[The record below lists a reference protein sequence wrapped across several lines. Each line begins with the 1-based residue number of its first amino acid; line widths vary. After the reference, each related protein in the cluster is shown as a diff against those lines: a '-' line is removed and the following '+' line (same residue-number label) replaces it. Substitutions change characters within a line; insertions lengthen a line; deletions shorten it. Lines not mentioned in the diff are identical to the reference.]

1 MSYSSD
7 ISGLELFQMPF
18 SHHSAVQSVPSGQ
31 DNVKRQQT
39 VMAQTKAPQQQ
50 SGRQDTIQQTRI
62 QNPAAQDV
70 ESVAFTEKKPDI
82 THGNA
87 AVNECIRP
95 DVRAKDVGHVPSGKV
110 QADVPEK
117 QPAPASDQ
125 KGQPETETAEQPA
138 PAETQEQTETKPKE
152 LVLDM
157 SSGTAA
163 VGSDKSG
170 NADDAAKRK
179 AHEATEAK
187 RKAEWDARQQAKKQK
202 EDEALQKIKLMSDAD
217 IIAASTQ
224 RISTDVER
232 ITRRNMKECVSDHI
246 QDLCRKDPA
255 FARLTLHPRKN
266 MINCFKY
273 INRKAK
279 EFIQQEMADN
289 NIKPENGIYGSDVPD
304 GIVLGWAEDYM
315 RDADAPEDAE
325 KEEKFVPKPY
335 SGAAAKAKKTAPKAK
350 KTEKPAGKAQKQEQ
364 SENYEQMTLGV

>member
-50 SGRQDTIQQTRI
+50 SGRHTAVQQTGIQQ
-62 QNPAAQDV
+62 PAAQAV
-70 ESVAFTEKKPDI
+70 KPAAFTEKKPDI

-125 KGQPETETAEQPA
+125 KVQPETETAEQPA

-157 SSGTAA
+157 SSGTGT
-163 VGSDKSG
+163 VSSDKSG
-170 NADDAAKRK
+170 NADDTAKRK

-224 RISTDVER
+224 HISTDVER
-232 ITRRNMKECVSDHI
+232 LTRRNMKECVSEHI

-255 FARLTLHPRKN
+255 FARLTMHPKKS
-266 MINCFKY
+266 MINCFRY

-279 EFIQQEMADN
+279 EFVEQEMKDN
-289 NIKPENGIYGSDVPD
+289 DTKPENGIYGCDVPD
-304 GIVLGWAEDYM
+304 GLVYQWAEEYM
-315 RDADAPEDAE
+315 HDADAPEDAE
-325 KEEKFVPKPY
+325 KEEKFVSKPY
-335 SGAAAKAKKTAPKAK
+335 VNTQPKTKSAASKTKKSAKTKKKE
-350 KTEKPAGKAQKQEQ
+350 EKQAETGE
-364 SENYEQMTLGV
+364 YEQMSFV

>member
-50 SGRQDTIQQTRI
+50 SGRHTAVQQTGI

-70 ESVAFTEKKPDI
+70 KPAASTEKKPDI
-82 THGNA
+82 APGNA
-87 AVNECIRP
+87 SENGCTKPEAGTKAA
-95 DVRAKDVGHVPSGKV
+95 DKVPSGKA

-117 QPAPASDQ
+117 QPDPASDQ
-125 KGQPETETAEQPA
+125 KVQPETETAEQPA

-170 NADDAAKRK
+170 NADDTAKRK
-179 AHEATEAK
+179 AHETAEAK

-202 EDEALQKIKLMSDAD
+202 EAEAIQKLQNMSDAD

-224 RISTDVER
+224 RISLDVER
-232 ITRRNMKECVSDHI
+232 LTRRNMKECVSEHI

-255 FARLTLHPRKN
+255 FARLTMHPKKS
-266 MINCFKY
+266 MINCFRY

-279 EFIQQEMADN
+279 EFVEQEMKDN
-289 NIKPENGIYGSDVPD
+289 DTKPENGIYGCDVPD
-304 GIVLGWAEDYM
+304 GIVLGWSEEYM
-315 RDADAPEDAE
+315 HDADAPEDQE

-335 SGAAAKAKKTAPKAK
+335 VNTQPKAK
-350 KTEKPAGKAQKQEQ
+350 GVASKTKKSAKTKKKEEKQAETGE
-364 SENYEQMTLGV
+364 YEQMSFV